1 MTGINLMSI
10 LLPSIGR
17 NLESNHVFQVSRNGS
32 MSSSIKHK
40 SIQLYIATAILV
52 SKLLLDVKMFCYHK
66 QLKVRIVI
74 S

>member
-1 MTGINLMSI
+1 MTGINLMSTM
-10 LLPSIGR
+10 PSIGR

-40 SIQLYIATAILV
+40 SIQLYIANAILV

-66 QLKVRIVI
+66 QLKVRIVN

>member
-1 MTGINLMSI
+1 M
-10 LLPSIGR
+10 PSIGR
-17 NLESNHVFQVSRNGS
+17 NLESNHVFHVSRNGS

-66 QLKVRIVI
+66 QLKVGIVTNVQLTQLL
-74 S
+74 

>member
-1 MTGINLMSI
+1 M
-10 LLPSIGR
+10 PSIGG

>member
-1 MTGINLMSI
+1 M
-10 LLPSIGR
+10 PSIGR

-40 SIQLYIATAILV
+40 SIQLSIATAILV

-66 QLKVRIVI
+66 QLKVRIVN
-74 S
+74 SRDLRY

>member
-1 MTGINLMSI
+1 M
-10 LLPSIGR
+10 PRIGR
-17 NLESNHVFQVSRNGS
+17 NLESNHVFHVSRNGS

-40 SIQLYIATAILV
+40 GIQLYIATAILV

-66 QLKVRIVI
+66 QLKVRIVN